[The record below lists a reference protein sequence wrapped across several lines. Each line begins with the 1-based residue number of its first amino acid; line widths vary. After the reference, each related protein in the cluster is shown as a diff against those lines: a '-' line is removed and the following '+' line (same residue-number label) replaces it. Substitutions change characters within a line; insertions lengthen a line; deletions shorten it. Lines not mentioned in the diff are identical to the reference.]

1 MFALVLVA
9 QLSALT
15 VSRPAECGLDSTMRG
30 TNIWERAKHPELQ
43 RYCDKLATGM
53 SKLASPSSAAEA
65 LQEADEAE
73 QTVPGHAAPLVLKG
87 RALTKL
93 GRYTEAFAAF
103 GDAKR
108 RDSRSLAD
116 PAALHDFAR
125 TAARSGHAADAL
137 AAFRA
142 LLPRADG
149 LSSTERAPTY
159 IEAAFQAMSAST
171 GNVEDAIA
179 MLRQA
184 RREVID
190 SLAAVTTLALAL
202 ALDRS
207 GARDEAQALLDDR
220 AKAKAR
226 DIAHDPA
233 VTALLG
239 PLAPEAEAMA
249 AVGLETKD
257 AAASQAAWQRYIDA
271 AGATGTWTDHAKT
284 HLSSHRPARGAR

>member
-1 MFALVLVA
+1 MISLLLAA
-9 QLSALT
+9 QLSVLT
-15 VSRPAECGLDSTMRG
+15 VSRPIECGLDSTLRG

-53 SKLASPSSAAEA
+53 SKLVSPSSAAEA
-65 LQEADEAE
+65 LQEADDAE
-73 QTVPGHAAPLVLKG
+73 QAVPGHAAPPVLKG

-93 GRYTEAFAAF
+93 GRFTEAYAAF
-103 GDAKR
+103 GEAKK
-108 RDSRSLAD
+108 RDSRALAD

-125 TAARSGHAADAL
+125 SAARSGHAPEAL
-137 AAFRA
+137 NAFRA

-149 LSSTERAPTY
+149 LSSSERAPTY
-159 IEAAFQAMSAST
+159 IEAAFQAMAAST

-207 GARDEAQALLDDR
+207 GAHDEAQALLDDR
-220 AKAKAR
+220 ARAKAR
-226 DIAHDPA
+226 DITHDAA

-239 PLAPEAEAMA
+239 PLASEAEAMA
-249 AVGLETKD
+249 AIGLEGKD
-257 AAASQAAWQRYIDA
+257 AAASQAAWQHYVDT
-271 AGATGTWTDHAKT
+271 AGPTGTWTDHAKT
-284 HLSSHRPARGAR
+284 HLTARRPTRGVR